1 VFSRRSSVFD
11 LGDFNAGLD
20 MLLETTT
27 AAAAA
32 AKAVESAAFNASL
45 SEPTSA
51 AADVS
56 Y

>member
-1 VFSRRSSVFD
+1 
-11 LGDFNAGLD
+11 

-27 AAAAA
+27 ASAAAA
-32 AKAVESAAFNASL
+32 AKAVESAAFNSL

-51 AADVS
+51 AADALS

>member
-1 VFSRRSSVFD
+1 MFD

-32 AKAVESAAFNASL
+32 KAVESAVFNASL

-51 AADVS
+51 AAHVS